1 MFSVD
6 AWNAQSSRLVA
17 GAAVNCS
24 TRAGLQH
31 WRLSKNLISALP
43 AVKVMVT
50 HRVVK
55 YRNHVWLSLTLLGL
69 PIYVRIRYGTRTEC
83 QMTSTLDVALKIG
96 QVEYLCVCP
105 HFNSKE
111 NQVSAIKLRTE
122 LEHGSISCRY
132 AFGEKKT
139 KVKITL
145 TQWCNLYFFSRPRS
159 RPFCDV
165 Y

>member
-1 MFSVD
+1 
-6 AWNAQSSRLVA
+6 
-17 GAAVNCS
+17 
-24 TRAGLQH
+24 
-31 WRLSKNLISALP
+31 
-43 AVKVMVT
+43 
-50 HRVVK
+50 
-55 YRNHVWLSLTLLGL
+55 
-69 PIYVRIRYGTRTEC
+69 
-83 QMTSTLDVALKIG
+83 MTSTLDVALKIG

-145 TQWCNLYFFSRPRS
+145 TQ
-159 RPFCDV
+159 
-165 Y
+165 